1 MWFRSALDFAIIGDV
16 GRIEWVVGTQHAA
29 APVSDAVSLR
39 VGHLG
44 GGRSIAWSVC
54 RVKRSG
60 V

>member
-44 GGRSIAWSVC
+44 GGEVLLGPF
-54 RVKRSG
+54 VG
-60 V
+60 